1 MEDMCSRTAN
11 TKECKSKQ
19 YLIHSATFCFK
30 KKQKTQKYK
39 RDEES
44 DPIVSITAGEEHFTS
59 AFEIWKNSSVSPS
72 ASAKH
77 LLPPLHLF
85 SFLFA
90 PLLPEDRALLFNKWC
105 SAKTLIKKQWTD
117 SAPNMPQWHKQWLR
131 DTVSEEGHSKQNKP
145 PLVCLEAVM
154 TLHLFVCMCVRAHVY
169 CSRRNHKGSFDFS
182 SCICLSVWRWMCV
195 TDTVSLRYKHW
206 QVSTKCMSLKR
217 DLVWGKR
224 GSKEVGKSWGL

>member
-1 MEDMCSRTAN
+1 MKSRTPLLVLQPVRN
-11 TKECKSKQ
+11 TSPQRLKFERTLLSLLQQAPNICCRRFICSP
-19 YLIHSATFCFK
+19 FC
-30 KKQKTQKYK
+30 
-39 RDEES
+39 
-44 DPIVSITAGEEHFTS
+44 
-59 AFEIWKNSSVSPS
+59 
-72 ASAKH
+72 
-77 LLPPLHLF
+77 LLLF
-85 SFLFA
+85 SQRIAHSFSISDVRL
-90 PLLPEDRALLFNKWC
+90 
-105 SAKTLIKKQWTD
+105 KQWTD